1 MPKVTLSAA
10 VVAEAI
16 CPPGRSKFELWDQT
30 VSGFTLECR
39 PSGGKTYYL
48 RYFDASGRQRQFKIG
63 RAEDVTFAAAKK
75 KAQQLR
81 SEVVLGGDPS
91 AKKAEAKAVP
101 LFSEIAQQH
110 LAYAK
115 LHLKS
120 FDDVESCYRVHISPK
135 WSKMRVNEITRGAV
149 AQWLAD
155 KRAAGLSAASVDK
168 LRILMGRAYSL
179 ASQEDIPGCE
189 RNPTRLPR
197 KPLNNE
203 RQRFLSQEEVGRLM
217 AAAAASRNPQL
228 QHIVGLLLQT
238 GARKREILTAKW
250 DAVDLDR
257 RQLFIPTSKT
267 GRSRYVPL
275 STPAVEIIGK
285 LPRFSGCPYL
295 VPNPK
300 TLKPFTT
307 LKTGWAEA
315 IKVAKLPGL
324 RIHDLRH
331 SCASFLVS
339 AGVDLYAV
347 GKVLGHANVASS
359 ARYSHLSQQALLDA
373 VERGAA
379 KQIA

>member
-1 MPKVTLSAA
+1 MPKAHLTQAFIDTL
-10 VVAEAI
+10 E
-16 CPPGRSKFELWDQT
+16 CPPGKAKVEVFDTLIP
-30 VSGFTLECR
+30 GFTFER
-39 PSGGKTYYL
+39 RASGHGTYYL
-48 RYFDASGRQRQFKIG
+48 RHSVAGRQRQLKICCE
-63 RAEDVTFAAAKK
+63 RDASCAQVRK

-91 AKKAEAKAVP
+91 ARKAQAKAVP
-101 LFSEIAQQH
+101 LFSEIAEQH

-120 FDDVESCYRVHISPK
+120 YDDVESCYRVHISPK
-135 WSKMRVNEITRGAV
+135 WSKTRVNEITRGAV

-155 KRAAGLSAASVDK
+155 KRVAGLSAASVEK

-197 KPLNNE
+197 KPLNNA
-203 RQRFLSQEEVGRLM
+203 RQRFLTKEEVSRLM
-217 AAAAASRNPQL
+217 TAVAASRNPQL

-238 GARKREILTAKW
+238 GARMREILDSKW
-250 DAVDLDR
+250 DAVDLER

-275 STPAVEIIGK
+275 STPALEIIAK

-295 VPNPK
+295 VPNPA

-315 IKVAKLPGL
+315 IKVAKLPNL

-331 SCASFLVS
+331 SCASFLVA

-347 GKVLGHANVASS
+347 GKVLGHANVAST

-379 KQIA
+379 KQAD